1 MEFEPTAQA
10 EAEKINRQVGVD
22 EYGMKLVTDQK
33 FWEKQGIYTGEEL
46 AVSLLNSS
54 YSDYYKEVHGFR
66 PRHTAFT
73 SVQDAQKAIDDLDR
87 YYMSMLEIEEIE
99 IAKQEKIK
107 KERQEIEA
115 LMPDEFDFDHMP
127 TRSGMGKRTESKKMN
142 KVTLAEAL
150 GLAKPA
156 KKLSRKDL
164 RNLILSEIRILAE
177 QDKEDK
183 DKDDA
188 STLSDEEAV
197 KAIEDNIPGKGV
209 TAVVD
214 FLNSPLGTDPKVRE
228 FIRKGSED
236 GDPSDEQITVGSGSP
251 KVGDMVPT
259 QNEIDLMKS
268 ISFPLSS
275 IDALD
280 NAMGSSVA
288 IGDIIASGEHIIDG
302 HHRWS
307 SVASVNP
314 DASLKVID
322 LGLPGSADTKLAVAQ
337 VAIAAQPEVGTKPV
351 PKATTAGA
359 ANNILGK
366 GAGAIK
372 EMILARVGESSKA
385 GELLND
391 EIVNHIKT
399 KYANKFGIGEGDD
412 METVREKIADTVG
425 KNLAAMKAGEGPE
438 RAYMPQFTG
447 GDTGPSLDAG
457 DVMGTLSGGDAN
469 YKEPIKQE
477 AKRQDGVILER
488 WQKLAGL
495 LQD

>member
-1 MEFEPTAQA
+1 MELKAGDIGKVYRVVHSGKRPAQLWGDGA
-10 EAEKINRQVGVD
+10 
-22 EYGMKLVTDQK
+22 
-33 FWEKQGIYTGEEL
+33 
-46 AVSLLNSS
+46 
-54 YSDYYKEVHGFR
+54 
-66 PRHTAFT
+66 T
-73 SVQDAQKAIDDLDR
+73 SVDGWNGQRDLDVDTELR
-87 YYMSMLEIEEIE
+87 FVKMKPGDWGPDVPVFED
-99 IAKQEKIK
+99 IATGK
-107 KERQEIEA
+107 KGYFSPSYGLSGRGTPG
-115 LMPDEFDFDHMP
+115 MPLK
-127 TRSGMGKRTESKKMN
+127 GWLKLSKKMN

-156 KKLSRKDL
+156 KKLSRKNL

-183 DKDDA
+183 GKDDA
-188 STLSDEEAV
+188 STISDEEAV

-209 TAVVD
+209 TDVVD

-251 KVGDMVPT
+251 KVGNMVPT

-337 VAIAAQPEVGTKPV
+337 VAIAAQPKVGTKPV

-366 GAGAIK
+366 SAGAIK
-372 EMILARVGESSKA
+372 EMILARVGESSEA

-412 METVREKIADTVG
+412 METVREKIANTVG

-447 GDTGPSLDAG
+447 GDTGPSLDAR
-457 DVMGTLSGGDAN
+457 DVMGTLSRGDAN

-477 AKRQDGVILER
+477 AKRQYGVILER